1 MSNGGTV
8 SLNVDDEK
16 EIKTSAGQIF
26 TKAMVTQP
34 GNLLLLR
41 SQKKKIE
48 KNSTAMKKKHHFG
61 IQQEADSTTQ
71 KEKIHMIPLLGLFHK
86 QNNCVIEKT

>member
-1 MSNGGTV
+1 
-8 SLNVDDEK
+8 
-16 EIKTSAGQIF
+16 
-26 TKAMVTQP
+26 
-34 GNLLLLR
+34 
-41 SQKKKIE
+41 
-48 KNSTAMKKKHHFG
+48 MKKKHHFG